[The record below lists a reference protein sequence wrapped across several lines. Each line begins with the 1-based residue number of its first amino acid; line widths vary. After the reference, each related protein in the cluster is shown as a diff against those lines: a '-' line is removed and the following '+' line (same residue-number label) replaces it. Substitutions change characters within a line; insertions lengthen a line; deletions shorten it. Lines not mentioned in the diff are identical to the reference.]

1 MMRTFLKIISYIF
14 QPLLMPLYGMIL
26 LMQTNLFSFFA
37 PTYKIIA
44 LAGTLL
50 FTGLL
55 PALPIYM
62 MMKRGQIKD
71 LFISKR
77 EERTMPYL
85 FSMLSYLFWL
95 FFLWRTLQF
104 PPEFALVAAGS
115 VLSVF
120 LMVFIN
126 LKWKISAHLA
136 GMGGF
141 VGGVFAYSYLMAVNP
156 IGLIVISIIIS
167 GLVAVSRVYLKAH
180 TLSQT
185 LAGFCLGFLCVF
197 LPGVIYQLI

>member
-1 MMRTFLKIISYIF
+1 
-14 QPLLMPLYGMIL
+14 MPLYGMIL
-26 LMQTNLFSFFA
+26 FDADQSVQFFA

-55 PALPIYM
+55 PALPIYDDETWSNQ
-62 MMKRGQIKD
+62 G
-71 LFISKR
+71 FVYFKR

-85 FSMLSYLFWL
+85 FRCFHICFGCFSV
-95 FFLWRTLQF
+95 
-104 PPEFALVAAGS
+104 ENAAVPSRICAGGS
-115 VLSVF
+115 RVGIVGF

-141 VGGVFAYSYLMAVNP
+141 VGGIF
-156 IGLIVISIIIS
+156 GL
-167 GLVAVSRVYLKAH
+167 
-180 TLSQT
+180 
-185 LAGFCLGFLCVF
+185 F
-197 LPGVIYQLI
+197 LPMWRSIPSV